1 MHVSPDCTS
10 GFSCARRDLLLMQ
23 RLQVLGDGDECVCPI
38 DRFLRCSWANMIT
51 EVVLITLL
59 QHFKFLVPED
69 LEEPIFWNF
78 GGVQWP
84 SVGRKSDISELPLR
98 VELVR

>member
-1 MHVSPDCTS
+1 
-10 GFSCARRDLLLMQ
+10 
-23 RLQVLGDGDECVCPI
+23 
-38 DRFLRCSWANMIT
+38 MIT

-84 SVGRKSDISELPLR
+84 SVGRKSDVSELPLR